1 LEIGFSRPAAHTEAM
16 TIDRMRSSDLPRV
29 LEMNKQFGYDST
41 LIELQNRF
49 RKIDTN
55 PTHALFAARDENGT
69 ALGYVHI
76 HHDPES
82 LLENER
88 AILHALVVHE
98 EARRK
103 KIGAQLLGK
112 AEDWAKSQKL
122 TSIRLRSNLKREDAH
137 RFYRAHGY
145 ETKKTSYTFIKTL

>member
-1 LEIGFSRPAAHTEAM
+1 MILE
-16 TIDRMRSSDLPRV
+16 RMKSGDLPRV
-29 LEMNKQFGYDST
+29 LELNKQLGYECSLT
-41 LIELQNRF
+41 ELQNRF

-55 PTHALFAARDENGT
+55 PTHAIFAARDDDGT
-69 ALGYVHI
+69 TVGYAHI

-98 EARRK
+98 DARGK
-103 KIGAQLLGK
+103 KIGAQLLQK
-112 AEDWAKSQKL
+112 AEDWARAQGL

-137 RFYRAHGY
+137 RFYRTHGY
-145 ETKKTSYTFIKTL
+145 ESKKTSYTFIKAL